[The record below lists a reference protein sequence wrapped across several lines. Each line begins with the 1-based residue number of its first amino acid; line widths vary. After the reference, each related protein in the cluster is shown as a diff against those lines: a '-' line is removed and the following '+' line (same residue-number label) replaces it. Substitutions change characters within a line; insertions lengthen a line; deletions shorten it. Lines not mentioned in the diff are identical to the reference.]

1 MLNPQTEKVL
11 NEQMN
16 REMASFYLYLAMSAE
31 LESHDFR
38 GMASW
43 MHTQAKE
50 EFEHAMKF
58 FGYIQERG
66 GKVALDAI
74 AKPHGDWVKPL
85 AVFEAAL
92 KHEHFITANINDLM
106 NQAVAEKDHATAG
119 FLQFFVKEQVEEE
132 ANVEPIVRKLKVIGD
147 QIPGLF
153 YVDRE
158 LGMRGK

>member
-1 MLNPQTEKVL
+1 MQ
-11 NEQMN
+11 
-16 REMASFYLYLAMSAE
+16 
-31 LESHDFR
+31 
-38 GMASW
+38 
-43 MHTQAKE
+43 TQAKE

-58 FGYIQERG
+58 IGYLQERG
-66 GKVALDAI
+66 GKVTLEAI
-74 AKPHGDWVKPL
+74 DKPHGKWARPL

-92 KHEHFITANINDLM
+92 KHEHSITASINDLM

-119 FLQFFVKEQVEEE
+119 FLQWFVQEQVEEE
-132 ANVEPIVRKLKVIGD
+132 ANIEPIVRKLKVIGD